1 MKLRK
6 AMAITLSA
14 VMIGTTAVPARAE
27 EEVVPEFPV
36 IFEQDFEYY
45 GDVMISSDIAFNGW
59 VVVVNGSLTQCSD
72 INLNGAHL
80 IVTGDYI
87 QSSGVLCTGGGT
99 LTVAGNY
106 YQQSGSIMAD
116 SAEDITGRTG
126 KIEVQSGFVQSAG
139 AIHAD
144 AGTIEIGEGFV
155 QNGGTVYADNGTIDI
170 GADFVQK
177 GDVYG
182 NTGNI
187 HVGDDYNQPKGTLE
201 IGNSTFTVDG
211 DYTLADVKTNEDGSV
226 TYNIAYGSL
235 KMQDDGGHFTVGGDF
250 YTRSDNSDSSN
261 VLTAGVLELQGNF
274 TQMKGYWSNN
284 FNAKENHKVVFSGTG
299 KQTIY
304 FEKPT
309 DSGFNILEATPN
321 EKAEITSGRINSIG
335 EDVTVNSFVQYGTL
349 NLGENSLTVTSDM
362 TEFGNIDAGTGNFT
376 VGGNYLHSGGTL
388 SIKGSET
395 VIKGNYRLQK
405 EVTSED
411 GTISYGIA
419 SAGLN
424 MNEEAGHFTV
434 EGDFY
439 TQSDWSDSSNVL
451 TAGTLE
457 LKGDFTQLKGYWSN
471 NFNARENHKVI
482 FSGSEVQTI
491 YFENPTSSGFN
502 ILYETS
508 NPQTDI
514 TSGRIRLIGED
525 VTVRN
530 FVQYGTL
537 DLENHHL
544 TVLEDMTEFGD
555 VDVNTGK
562 LTVEGNYLHSGG
574 TLKINSGEADI
585 KGDYRLQKGVTSE
598 DGTTSYTIAS
608 AGLNMSEEAGHFT
621 VEGDFYTQS
630 DWSDSYNVLTD
641 GTLELKGNFTQLKG
655 YWSNNFNAR
664 ENHKVMFTGT
674 AIQTISFENAGTSGF
689 NILSYSQNR
698 IANLVSGRINK
709 LENDAVV
716 GSFSQYGTLDLNGHR
731 LVVNGD
737 MAQYGNINLNGGEL
751 VVNGNY
757 LHSGGTL
764 NVQDGTIT
772 VTGDYRLQSCTWDA
786 EGNPIYGIANAGLKM
801 EHADGYFTVQGDFY
815 TQSDWNEGSNILT
828 DGTLELKGNF
838 TQLKGYWSNNFNA
851 KGNHKVILSGTGKQ
865 TIYFENPTDSG
876 FNILEATPNLKA
888 EITSG
893 RINSIGKNVTVNSF
907 VQYGTLNLG
916 ANSLTVTSDLT
927 QFGNVD
933 AGTGTLTV
941 GGNYLHSGGTL
952 YIKGSETVVKGD
964 YRLQKE
970 VIVTNTNEE
979 ADGDVDG
986 EVEADAEVIISYETA
1001 NAGLSMNDAAGHFT
1015 VEGDFYAQS
1024 NWNEGSNEL
1033 TAGTLELKGNFTQL
1047 KGYWKNNFN
1056 AKDNH
1061 KVILSGTGKQTIYFE
1076 NPTDSGFNILEATPN
1091 LKAEITSGR
1100 INSIGKNVTVNS
1112 FVQYGTLNLGANS
1125 LTVTSDLTQF
1135 GNVDAGTGTL
1145 TVGGNYLHSG
1155 GTLYIKGSETVVKG
1169 DYRLQKEVIV
1179 TNTNEEADGDVDGE
1193 VEADAEVIIS
1203 YETANAGLSM
1213 NDAAGHFTV
1222 EGDFYAQSNWNE
1234 GSNELTAGTL
1244 ELKGNFTQLKGYW
1257 SNNFKARD
1265 EHITMLTGNET
1276 QTISFETPT
1285 SSYFNILKIRKD
1297 QFKNGDFVFANT
1309 PIPANS
1315 VVFLYDNLSFL
1326 NTETAVTGQVVTVA
1340 GYAESGTPPYTYTFF
1355 VRLAGD
1361 TNWYPLKSDFDDVV
1375 YAAFVPSA
1383 VGTYE
1388 VCAIAKDD
1396 EGSLMEKI
1404 LTLKVQNGDGKKAG
1418 WEKDGT
1424 HWKYYNEFST
1434 YCVNEWKV
1442 IKGKTYRFDDNG
1454 YMQTGWYAEDGNYYY
1469 LKENGS
1475 MARDEW
1481 NEIGGKRYHFDENGH
1496 MQTGWYEE
1504 DGTYYYLKADG
1515 SMARDEWVENEKYYV
1530 DEDGKWI
1537 KDKTKEQTGTW
1548 KENSKGKWY
1557 QYSDGTYP
1565 KNEWKEIDG
1574 ERYHFDAN
1582 GYVQTGWYVEDGTY
1596 YYLKEDG
1603 SMARDEW
1610 VENDKYYV
1618 DEDGK
1623 WIKGKTKEET
1633 EKTGTWKENSKG
1645 KWYQNADGTYPKN
1658 EWKKIDGKWYHFD
1671 ANGYMQ
1677 TGWYVENG
1685 TYYYLKADGSMAVD
1699 EWVEN
1704 GKYYIDANGKW
1715 VKGKTQET
1723 GSWKKDSKGWWY
1735 QNADGT
1741 YPKNQWKKIGEK
1753 WYHFDAGGYMQTGW
1767 YKEGSVYYYLKA
1779 DGSMAVDEWVEN
1791 GKYYLDSNG
1800 HWVKDAV
1807 ASET

>member
-187 HVGDDYNQPKGTLE
+187 HVGGDYDQPKGTLE

-585 KGDYRLQKGVTSE
+585 KGDYRLQKEVTSE

-815 TQSDWNEGSNILT
+815 
-828 DGTLELKGNF
+828 
-838 TQLKGYWSNNFNA
+838 
-851 KGNHKVILSGTGKQ
+851 
-865 TIYFENPTDSG
+865 
-876 FNILEATPNLKA
+876 
-888 EITSG
+888 
-893 RINSIGKNVTVNSF
+893 
-907 VQYGTLNLG
+907 
-916 ANSLTVTSDLT
+916 
-927 QFGNVD
+927 
-933 AGTGTLTV
+933 
-941 GGNYLHSGGTL
+941 
-952 YIKGSETVVKGD
+952 
-964 YRLQKE
+964 
-970 VIVTNTNEE
+970 
-979 ADGDVDG
+979 
-986 EVEADAEVIISYETA
+986 
-1001 NAGLSMNDAAGHFT
+1001 
-1015 VEGDFYAQS
+1015 AQS
-1024 NWNEGSNEL
+1024 NWNEESNEL

-1091 LKAEITSGR
+1091 PKAEITSGR

-1125 LTVTSDLTQF
+1125 LTVTSDMTQF

-1145 TVGGNYLHSG
+1145 TVGDNYLHSG

-1179 TNTNEEADGDVDGE
+1179 VNTNEEADGDVDGE

-1404 LTLKVQNGDGKKAG
+1404 LTLRVQNGDGKKAG

-1481 NEIGGKRYHFDENGH
+1481 
-1496 MQTGWYEE
+1496 
-1504 DGTYYYLKADG
+1504 
-1515 SMARDEWVENEKYYV
+1515 VENEKYYV

-1557 QYSDGTYP
+1557 RYSDGTYP